1 MHARHTDEIRLPFD
15 GVHSRAAPRRA
26 CEIPI
31 APGPDPSKQ
40 QDYYCR
46 GGGKSGKAPLET
58 ARGWLHP
65 PENTCAASN
74 STAVSVGTA
83 RDTLP
88 QMIFHNQRASR
99 RQLVVMKSWKKR
111 TNIGATTNRL
121 QRTCRGFLA
130 FRCPQLLPHAFSGH
144 S

>member
-1 MHARHTDEIRLPFD
+1 MLARHTNEIRLPFD
-15 GVHSRAAPRRA
+15 GVDSRAAPRRT

-31 APGPDPSKQ
+31 APGPDHSKQ

-65 PENTCAASN
+65 PENTCAAIN

-88 QMIFHNQRASR
+88 QMIFHNQRASL
-99 RQLVVMKSWKKR
+99 RQLMVMKSWKKR

-121 QRTCRGFLA
+121 KRTCCGFLD
-130 FRCPQLLPHAFSGH
+130 FRCLQLPPHAFSRR